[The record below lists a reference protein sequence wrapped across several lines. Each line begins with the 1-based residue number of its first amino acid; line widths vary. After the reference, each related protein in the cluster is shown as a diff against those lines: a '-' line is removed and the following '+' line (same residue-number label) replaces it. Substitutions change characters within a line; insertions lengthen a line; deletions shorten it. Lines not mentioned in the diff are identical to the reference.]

1 MSVIKSVSEQNKID
15 NDLIRRMEELESKIK
30 QLQDK
35 LPWNKLSYDKR
46 PSSPVC
52 DQSAKIEEE
61 NDYSEY
67 RHLDL
72 RY

>member
-30 QLQDK
+30 QLQNK
-35 LPWNKLSYDKR
+35 LPYRKI

-52 DQSAKIEEE
+52 DQSAKIKEE